1 MTNALIVNF
10 TFLLLLS
17 TCSFGEQAP
26 NAAALA
32 EDLVFAEGDEKDEL
46 LIKIASFADKRTQG
60 ALAQALLSEPPPS
73 NKAVEKAFEALDQM
87 ADAEIEDEV
96 VQLADSD
103 SITLRR
109 IGITLLGRMHTDRS
123 ADVLVKAF
131 DSKTNNESILKSIV
145 RSIGR
150 NGRAKALPVLKKLE
164 ARHESLAGDIVIA
177 RFQVGDAEALQP
189 FFAFYQEQSNILAN
203 TAWEYG
209 FKNGS
214 AVEVR
219 RLKTEK
225 KNLEDTLGSME
236 QALKEISS
244 EHLPVML
251 RYVMNSGNPEVFHLL
266 FISLPSL
273 VNEKNT
279 HLFLDLLAS
288 PSPELAQMALRQIER
303 CGDKAVNEKMNARL
317 MSLLET
323 GDVYSKR
330 LVLSNAPRFGD
341 QGIELLQRALKD
353 HNQWVREKARAEM
366 RRLRM
371 QSKAKS
377 QRD

>member
-1 MTNALIVNF
+1 MHQQLIP

-17 TCSFGEQAP
+17 TCSFAEQPP

-32 EDLVFAEGDEKDEL
+32 EDLVFAEGGEKDEL
-46 LIKIASFADKRTQG
+46 LIKIADLADKRTQG
-60 ALAQALLSEPPPS
+60 ALVQALLSVPPPG
-73 NKAVEKAFEALDQM
+73 NKAVEKASEALHQM

-96 VQLADSD
+96 VQLAESD
-103 SITLRR
+103 SLVLRR

-123 ADVLVKAF
+123 ADVLERAIE
-131 DSKTNNESILKSIV
+131 SKTNNEAILKSIV
-145 RSIGR
+145 RSVGR
-150 NGRAKALPVLKKLE
+150 NGRAKALPTLKKIA

-189 FFAFYQEQSNILAN
+189 FFAFYQEQSGILAS
-203 TAWEYG
+203 TAWDYG

-225 KNLEDTLGSME
+225 KDLEDTLRSME
-236 QALKEISS
+236 LALKEISS

-251 RYVMNSGNPEVFHLL
+251 RFAMNSGNPDVFHLL
-266 FISLPSL
+266 YISLPGL
-273 VNEKNT
+273 VNEKNS

-303 CGDKAVNEKMNARL
+303 VGDKAVNERINDL
-317 MSLLET
+317 LLSLLES

-353 HNQWVREKARAEM
+353 DSQWVREKALEEIRK
-366 RRLRM
+366 LRM
-371 QSKAKS
+371 HSKAQS
-377 QRD
+377 QRN